1 MKKFVF
7 LTYGYVTPTQE
18 IMEDWGNWFASIADK
33 MVGNGAHFGP
43 GREITHAGSADLP
56 LGLDS
61 ITGLLTIKAENLD
74 EAEKIAQSCPMI
86 TSTRVYEVMSM

>member
-33 MVGNGAHFGP
+33 MVGDGAHFGP
-43 GREITHAGSADLP
+43 GREITHDGSKELP

-74 EAEKIAQSCPMI
+74 EAEKIAQGCPMI